1 MPEKSVG
8 FAIGNLRAREN
19 KLLRKNDMSQLVAA
33 GSTDELAK
41 LLRDKGI
48 GKTETADVPLLL
60 SEETEQMWK
69 YITEFAPDE
78 NAFAPFICEN
88 DFHNYKAVLKGVIRG
103 REYKDLLILPASVEL
118 TALEKSVKEKSFD
131 ALPEYMRKSAREA
144 YDVLAKSGD
153 SQLADCIIDAGCMD
167 AQRAAALKTKN
178 AIIKELITVSVFY
191 KNIKAALRAAK
202 STRNAEFLESA
213 LTETGVVSKS
223 ELVKAAL
230 SGEEEVLKL
239 LSKAVTVGGAGAA
252 KAYKTS
258 PGEFEKYAD
267 NKLLSVAGKCKL
279 VTLGVEPLVGYM
291 LAKKAEIMDL
301 RIVYSGVKTGKEPE
315 KTLERLR
322 ELYG

>member
-1 MPEKSVG
+1 MPQKSVG

-19 KLLRKNDMSQLVAA
+19 KLLRKNDMSQFVAA

-69 YITEFAPDE
+69 YITEYAPDE

-118 TALEKSVKEKSFD
+118 SVLEKSVKEKRFD
-131 ALPEYMRKSAREA
+131 VLPEYMRNSAKEA
-144 YDVLAKSGD
+144 YDILAKSGD
-153 SQLADCIIDAGCMD
+153 SQLADCIIDAGCME
-167 AQRAAALKTKN
+167 AQRNLALKSKN
-178 AIIKELITVSVFY
+178 LIIKDLITVTVFY

-202 STRNAEFLESA
+202 SGRNAQFLDYA
-213 LTETGVVSKS
+213 LTETGVIPKDR
-223 ELVKAAL
+223 LIKAAL
-230 SGEEEVLKL
+230 SGEEEILKL
-239 LSKAVTVGGAGAA
+239 LSKETNVGGAGAV
-252 KAYKTS
+252 KAYKKS

-267 NKLLSVAGKCKL
+267 DKLISVAGKCKF
-279 VTLGVEPLVGYM
+279 VTIGVEPLIGYM

-301 RIVYSGVKTGKEPE
+301 RIVYSGVKTGQAPE

>member
-19 KLLRKNDMSQLVAA
+19 KLLRKNDMSQFVAA

-48 GKTETADVPLLL
+48 GKTDTCDVPLLL

-69 YITEFAPDE
+69 YVTDYAPDDSV
-78 NAFAPFICEN
+78 FAPFVSEN
-88 DFHNYKAVLKGVIRG
+88 DFHNFKAVLKGIIRG
-103 REYKDLLILPASVEL
+103 REYRNLLILPASLDL
-118 TALEKSVKEKSFD
+118 TVLEKSVKEKNF
-131 ALPEYMRKSAREA
+131 AVLPEYMRKSAREA

-167 AQRAAALKTKN
+167 AQRNAALKTKN
-178 AIIKELITVSVFY
+178 EIINELITVTVFY
-191 KNIKAALRAAK
+191 KNVKAALRCAK
-202 STRNAEFLESA
+202 SGRNAQFLECA
-213 LTETGVVSKS
+213 LTETGVIPKDRM
-223 ELVKAAL
+223 VKAAL
-230 SGEEEVLKL
+230 AGEDEVLKL
-239 LSKAVTVGGAGAA
+239 LEKAPSVGGAGAA
-252 KAYKTS
+252 KAYKKS

-267 NKLLSVAGKCKL
+267 DRLISVAGKCKF
-279 VTLGVEPLVGYM
+279 VTIGVEPLIGYM

-301 RIVYSGVKTGKEPE
+301 RIVYSGVKTGQSPE